1 MPGRFRV
8 ATRNW
13 TAFPPSGSDL
23 EIALAS
29 LTVPDPAQ
37 GPLIELAS
45 APLGWLSADLPIGAV
60 ASGTRR
66 VAWQAGPREGIPG
79 VW

>member
-1 MPGRFRV
+1 MKNTRRKTLVTWALVV
-8 ATRNW
+8 ALVEAVLRPLLG
-13 TAFPPSGSDL
+13 AFVEDRLCAGCQFGHAADSSLDPPM
-23 EIALAS
+23 
-29 LTVPDPAQ
+29 
-37 GPLIELAS
+37 
-45 APLGWLSADLPIGAV
+45 GAV